1 MTTTVQTMRY
11 NLMKFK
17 EIIFNGFEFEVPEKT
32 VDMLSYLSCAIGS
45 SSITHSPVFHKKD
58 HGEGSSVFSS
68 SGGNRNNNRGKRK
81 GNKYMENNN
90 DDWETLRSFQST
102 KIEQHSGIVGEIDK
116 LRSNLNKL
124 SDKTFQDIRVKII
137 ETMDCITSSPD
148 FNEEDAHS
156 VSTFIYDISTAN
168 KFFSKIYAELYSEL
182 VTKYTFLRAVFD
194 AKLSSFSTQ
203 FETIQYT
210 APETDYDK
218 FCENN
223 KVNENRRSQ
232 SLFLVNLALNGFI
245 SKLSVARIL
254 RQLLDTIMST
264 ISRTDKKNEVDE
276 MTENVAILFNK
287 EIIQGAEDDS
297 DYEEDELE
305 ISGKTIVETITLL
318 AKSKVKD
325 YKSLTNKAVFK
336 YMDLVEM

>member
-32 VDMLSYLSCAIGS
+32 VDMMSYLSCAIGS
-45 SSITHSPVFHKKD
+45 TSITNSPVFHKKD

-124 SDKTFQDIRVKII
+124 SDKTFQEIRVNII

-168 KFFSKIYAELYSEL
+168 KFFSKIYAQLYSEL
-182 VTKYTFLRAVFD
+182 VTKYAFLRAVFD
-194 AKLSSFSTQ
+194 AKLSSFSIQ

-210 APETDYDK
+210 APETDY
-218 FCENN
+218 
-223 KVNENRRSQ
+223 
-232 SLFLVNLALNGFI
+232 
-245 SKLSVARIL
+245 
-254 RQLLDTIMST
+254 
-264 ISRTDKKNEVDE
+264 
-276 MTENVAILFNK
+276 
-287 EIIQGAEDDS
+287 
-297 DYEEDELE
+297 EE
-305 ISGKTIVETITLL
+305 
-318 AKSKVKD
+318 
-325 YKSLTNKAVFK
+325 
-336 YMDLVEM
+336 